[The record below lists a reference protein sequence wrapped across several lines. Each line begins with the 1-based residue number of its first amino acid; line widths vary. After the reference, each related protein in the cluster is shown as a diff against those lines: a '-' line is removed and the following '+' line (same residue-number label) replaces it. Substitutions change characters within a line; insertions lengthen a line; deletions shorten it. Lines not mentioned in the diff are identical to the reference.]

1 MTFGWLLWNAM
12 RVLAALGLVVLGG
25 SLALL
30 VWFLFKVGF
39 AWIGFVVIG
48 LAMLLVFFTLRNL
61 WRARRSP

>member
-48 LAMLLVFFTLRNL
+48 LAMLLVFVTLRNL

>member
-39 AWIGFVVIG
+39 AWIGFVVI
-48 LAMLLVFFTLRNL
+48 
-61 WRARRSP
+61 

>member
-12 RVLAALGLVVLGG
+12 RLFAALGLAVLAG

-30 VWFLFKVGF
+30 VWFLFVVGF
-39 AWIGFVVIG
+39 AWIAILVIG
-48 LAMLLVFFTLRNL
+48 LAMLLVFFPLRNL